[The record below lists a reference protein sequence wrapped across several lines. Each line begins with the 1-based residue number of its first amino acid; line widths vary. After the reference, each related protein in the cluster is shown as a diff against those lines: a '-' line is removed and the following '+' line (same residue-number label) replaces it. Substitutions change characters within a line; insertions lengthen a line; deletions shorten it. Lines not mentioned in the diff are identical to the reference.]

1 MLKAFV
7 KRQGLIWRMVFGL
20 HPTPTLIESTAAGS
34 NLNKT
39 LLSMSWTI
47 KFRAKKT
54 GLALKYVPPSQYS
67 YTKKA
72 LIPFVLF
79 DIQ

>member
-1 MLKAFV
+1 
-7 KRQGLIWRMVFGL
+7 
-20 HPTPTLIESTAAGS
+20 
-34 NLNKT
+34 
-39 LLSMSWTI
+39 MSWTI

-79 DIQ
+79 DIQWIYIRNVFTLQPFFSIIV